1 MPDNRGMKLDC
12 AVIGAGH
19 VGLATSWHLARLGV
33 QHVVFEGGR
42 VGETWRTRRWDSF
55 ALNTPSWANVL
66 PGQTEPAEP
75 RDGFQTRDA
84 WVRRLEDYATTQG
97 LPVREATQIT
107 ALEHAPGGGGF
118 RLTTGGGDE
127 IEARSVVVAAGFQRI
142 PKLPTLAT
150 ALPPSVKSLH
160 TAHYRS
166 PDQLPRGAVL
176 VVGTA
181 QSGGQIAEDL
191 LDAGR
196 RVFLAASTV
205 GRIPRRYRGRDILE
219 WLFPLGYFDQPVEL
233 ADAAIRLAP
242 PPMIS
247 GVGRYGHTLSLQL
260 LAARGAVL
268 LGRLRAID
276 DDCLHFEN
284 DLAASFAHADRISAQ
299 ARQLIDQAIEEQ
311 GLHVS
316 PAEQD
321 AADEPFPDAE
331 ALTPPGELDLEAEG
345 IASVIWATGF
355 RFDLSWIGFPV
366 VDGTGTLLHQGG
378 RSPVPGLWFLGMPWL
393 RSRKSAIIF
402 GSTGDVAAIADE
414 VPAFLAERA

>member
-1 MPDNRGMKLDC
+1 
-12 AVIGAGH
+12 VIGAGH
-19 VGLATSWHLARLGV
+19 VGLATSWHLGRLGV
-33 QHVVFEGGR
+33 EHVVLEAGR
-42 VGETWRTRRWDSF
+42 VGETWRTQRWDSF

-84 WVRRLEDYATTQG
+84 WVHRLEDYATTQR

-166 PDQLPRGAVL
+166 PDQLPPGAVL
-176 VVGTA
+176 VVGSA

-196 RVFLAASTV
+196 RVFLAASNV

-233 ADAAIRLAP
+233 ADAHTRLAP

-247 GVGRYGHTLSLQL
+247 GVGRYGHTLSLQF

-268 LGRLRAID
+268 LGRLHGVEDNR
-276 DDCLHFEN
+276 LSFEN
-284 DLAASFAHADRISAQ
+284 DLAGSIAHADRVSAQ
-299 ARQLIDQAIEEQ
+299 ARQLIDRAIEEQ
-311 GLHVS
+311 DMTAARAEAD
-316 PAEQD
+316 PAD
-321 AADEPFPDAE
+321 DPFPDPE
-331 ALTPPGELDLEAEG
+331 ALASPVELDLDAEG

-355 RFDLSWIGFPV
+355 TFDVSWIGIPV
-366 VDGTGTLLHQGG
+366 VDGTGALSHQGG
-378 RSPVPGLWFLGMPWL
+378 RASIPGLWFLGMPWL
-393 RSRKSAIIF
+393 ISRKSAIIY
-402 GSTGDVAAIADE
+402 GSVGDSAAIAE
-414 VPAFLAERA
+414 QVTGFLAERI